1 MIPTNA
7 DRADFTAPP
16 TAAQIERQIR
26 WEAASIEAGIKL
38 CREEPANPALTPRRY
53 LAGPTDHPRDRG
65 GVCSLA
71 YRRARGDQDRPGVKP
86 RSAAGLDVP
95 DTAPASRA
103 SEYLAFLTLRSI
115 MFERPTAGTCTSR
128 TLTSCART
136 LAAAIEQEL
145 TQRICADGS

>member
-38 CREEPANPALTPRRY
+38 CREEPANPALT
-53 LAGPTDHPRDRG
+53 LA
-65 GVCSLA
+65 V
-71 YRRARGDQDRPGVKP
+71 
-86 RSAAGLDVP
+86 
-95 DTAPASRA
+95 
-103 SEYLAFLTLRSI
+103 
-115 MFERPTAGTCTSR
+115 
-128 TLTSCART
+128 
-136 LAAAIEQEL
+136 AIEQEL